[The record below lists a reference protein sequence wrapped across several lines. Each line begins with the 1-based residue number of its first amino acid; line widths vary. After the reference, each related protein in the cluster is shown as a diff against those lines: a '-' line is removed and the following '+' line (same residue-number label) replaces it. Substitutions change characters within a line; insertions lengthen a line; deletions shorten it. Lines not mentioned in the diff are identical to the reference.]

1 MPGSGT
7 EVPPDDVLPPE
18 VEPPVEVSVP
28 APLADV
34 TLPAPVID

>member
-7 EVPPDDVLPPE
+7 EVPPELVVVPPLVLL
-18 VEPPVEVSVP
+18 VELNVP

-34 TLPAPVID
+34 MLPAPLID